1 MLMLAISN
9 TFEHNTY
16 DVRWL
21 VMDADTGELITV
33 TRAEP
38 GSESLGQAIGAALS
52 RPPRGW
58 TPSLFKDATAI
69 WPQLSGYAII
79 RLKPRTKAAT
89 TDKRLRAGIVAPHW
103 IDDQDAYDMLCALES
118 EYIEAYAAGRL

>member
-1 MLMLAISN
+1 MLAITN
-9 TFEHNTY
+9 TFEHGTY
-16 DVRWL
+16 DIRWIT
-21 VMDADTGELITV
+21 MAANTAELITV

-38 GSESLGQAIGAALS
+38 GSESVGQAISAALS

-58 TPSLFKDATAI
+58 IPSLFKDATAI

-79 RLKPRTKAAT
+79 RLKPRTKTAT

-103 IDDQDAYDMLCALES
+103 VDDEDAHAMLIALET